1 MFWSLHKYD
10 KTLDRAGKAA
20 AFNFDVINHQELTEL
35 LQFCLQNDSFCVA
48 AGSCWSR
55 AFALPMGGP
64 FSAQGGCC
72 LPPSSRFTQLVV
84 LSFA

>member
-20 AFNFDVINHQELTEL
+20 AFNFDVISHQELTEL

-55 AFALPMGGP
+55 AFALPMGGL
-64 FSAQGGCC
+64 FSAQAADLHSLWCFH
-72 LPPSSRFTQLVV
+72 LRKQ
-84 LSFA
+84 